1 MGNPFMQTMMQSTD
15 VLHSDNKH
23 SAYETIAHYLW
34 SITAKSILLYK
45 FSLYI
50 ISIIF

>member
-1 MGNPFMQTMMQSTD
+1 MRP
-15 VLHSDNKH
+15 LPIISDQAAADEFLAIYNNL
-23 SAYETIAHYLW
+23 SL